1 MLGTAPLTPLTPQ
14 TPFPSPSCSPT
25 PGASTPDT
33 LASLSSPMLM
43 GSPTVAPGSA
53 ARAIAGQQ
61 YTHAQHYQQ
70 QYQQQQYQLQQQA
83 ADVGFGQPM
92 LHGTSKLIKRMEAL
106 MRDDCEVREREA
118 LGRSGEG

>member
-1 MLGTAPLTPLTPQ
+1 
-14 TPFPSPSCSPT
+14 
-25 PGASTPDT
+25 
-33 LASLSSPMLM
+33 MLM
-43 GSPTVAPGSA
+43 GSPTVATGSA

-61 YTHAQHYQQ
+61 YAHAQQYQQ
-70 QYQQQQYQLQQQA
+70 QCRQEQYQQQQYQQQQA

>member
-1 MLGTAPLTPLTPQ
+1 
-14 TPFPSPSCSPT
+14 
-25 PGASTPDT
+25 
-33 LASLSSPMLM
+33 MLM

-61 YTHAQHYQQ
+61 YTHVQPYVQPYQPQ
-70 QYQQQQYQLQQQA
+70 YRQEKYQQQQYQQQQA